1 MNLCKLISVAISVIL
16 LTPILQSTV
25 DAEKW
30 TSAFDSRQTAQS
42 ISLKL
47 NFNPLSLDSIEKH

>member
-1 MNLCKLISVAISVIL
+1 MICKLVSIALSVIS
-16 LTPILQSTV
+16 LTPIFQSTA

-30 TSAFDSRQTAQS
+30 TSAFDFRKTVQS

-47 NFNPLSLDSIEKH
+47 NFNPLSLDSTEKH

>member
-1 MNLCKLISVAISVIL
+1 MFYKLVSIALSVIS

-30 TSAFDSRQTAQS
+30 TSPFDSHQTVQS